1 MVNTAAPPLRPA
13 ERSILFSGKS
23 VRLSDDAQSAA
34 SSHAPKK
41 ECSLREVWR
50 SQTCTSGSPFFAR
63 TCIRYLRER
72 ILYSVNTNTR
82 RQAKLIVVLLTWLG
96 NAVGVFNEGKSS
108 RADSECRFSFFGEA
122 KKRKCPVGTRRMV
135 KATPNANHKAPTHF
149 QAASNTHPQS
159 PNPFSGCLILPT
171 PKGSLKPHPAPICK
185 QTPAF
190 CK

>member
-41 ECSLREVWR
+41 GCSLREVPAR
-50 SQTCTSGSPFFAR
+50 RGRFSFAR

-96 NAVGVFNEGKSS
+96 NAVGVFNECKSS

-122 KKRKCPVGTRRMV
+122 KKSKCPVGTRRMV
-135 KATPNANHKAPTHF
+135 KAKRMLTTKHK
-149 QAASNTHPQS
+149 
-159 PNPFSGCLILPT
+159 PFSGCLNAL
-171 PKGSLKPHPAPICK
+171 KGSLKTKPICYSAK
-185 QTPAF
+185 PFRFTG
-190 CK
+190 

>member
-1 MVNTAAPPLRPA
+1 MLPSSPLHPA
-13 ERSILFSGKS
+13 ERSILFSETS

-41 ECSLREVWR
+41 GCSLREVPAR
-50 SQTCTSGSPFFAR
+50 RGRFSFAR

-96 NAVGVFNEGKSS
+96 NAVGVFNECKSS

-122 KKRKCPVGTRRMV
+122 KKVS
-135 KATPNANHKAPTHF
+135 APL
-149 QAASNTHPQS
+149 ARSAWLKPHPKPTTKQQ
-159 PNPFSGCLILPT
+159 PFSGCLTIL
-171 PKGSLKPHPAPICK
+171 
-185 QTPAF
+185 
-190 CK
+190 

>member
-1 MVNTAAPPLRPA
+1 MLHKWLMLLAAPHLRPA

-23 VRLSDDAQSAA
+23 VRLSDDAESAA

-41 ECSLREVWR
+41 GCSLREVPAR
-50 SQTCTSGSPFFAR
+50 RGRFSFAR

-82 RQAKLIVVLLTWLG
+82 RQAKLIARLLAWLG
-96 NAVGVFNEGKSS
+96 NAVGVFNECKSS

-122 KKRKCPVGTRRMV
+122 KKRKCPVSTRRMV

-149 QAASNTHPQS
+149 QAASNTHHKA
-159 PNPFSGCLILPT
+159 PT
-171 PKGSLKPHPAPICK
+171 HFQAASSYPHQKA
-185 QTPAF
+185 A
-190 CK
+190 

>member
-23 VRLSDDAQSAA
+23 VRLSDDARSAA

-41 ECSLREVWR
+41 GCAVREVCASR
-50 SQTCTSGSPFFAR
+50 PARRGRLSFAR

-122 KKRKCPVGTRRMV
+122 KKSKCPAGTRRMV

-149 QAASNTHPQS
+149 QAASNTHHKA
-159 PNPFSGCLILPT
+159 PT
-171 PKGSLKPHPAPICK
+171 HFQAASSYPHQKA
-185 QTPAF
+185 A
-190 CK
+190 

>member
-41 ECSLREVWR
+41 GCSLREVPAR
-50 SQTCTSGSPFFAR
+50 RGRFSFAR

-96 NAVGVFNEGKSS
+96 NAVGVFNECKSS

-122 KKRKCPVGTRRMV
+122 KKSKCPAGMKRMV
-135 KATPNANHKAPTHF
+135 KTTPKS
-149 QAASNTHPQS
+149 QPQS
-159 PNPFSGCLILPT
+159 SNPFSGCLKRQPHKTIVCRLVKRQQTTIALLVAIDFAQTALKTKSPYQTT
-171 PKGSLKPHPAPICK
+171 P
-185 QTPAF
+185 
-190 CK
+190 

>member
-1 MVNTAAPPLRPA
+1 MDWLSGCLIHHKRLLLPLSPLRSA

-23 VRLSDDAQSAA
+23 VRLSDDARSAA

-41 ECSLREVWR
+41 GCSLREVPAR
-50 SQTCTSGSPFFAR
+50 RGRLSFAR

-122 KKRKCPVGTRRMV
+122 KKSKCPAGTRRMV

-149 QAASNTHPQS
+149 QAASNTHHKA
-159 PNPFSGCLILPT
+159 PT
-171 PKGSLKPHPAPICK
+171 HFQAASSYPHQKA
-185 QTPAF
+185 A
-190 CK
+190 

>member
-41 ECSLREVWR
+41 GCSLREVPAR
-50 SQTCTSGSPFFAR
+50 RGRFSFAR

-82 RQAKLIVVLLTWLG
+82 RQAKLIARLLAWLG
-96 NAVGVFNEGKSS
+96 NAVGVFNECKSS

-122 KKRKCPVGTRRMV
+122 KKRKCPVSTRRMV
-135 KATPNANHKAPTHF
+135 KATPNANHKALTHF
-149 QAASNTHPQS
+149 QAASYY
-159 PNPFSGCLILPT
+159 
-171 PKGSLKPHPAPICK
+171 PHQKA
-185 QTPAF
+185 A
-190 CK
+190 